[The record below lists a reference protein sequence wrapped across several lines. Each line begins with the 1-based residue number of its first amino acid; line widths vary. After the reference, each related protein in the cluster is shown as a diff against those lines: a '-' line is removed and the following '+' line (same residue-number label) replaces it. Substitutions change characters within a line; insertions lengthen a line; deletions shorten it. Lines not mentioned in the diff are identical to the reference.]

1 MIAAFD
7 IFQMSLVFSE
17 EEWQI
22 EWENLLQLSAVSKKY
37 VDVNDDQRYVYPESN
52 RLELWLL

>member
-1 MIAAFD
+1 MLAAFD

-37 VDVNDDQRYVYPESN
+37 VDVNDDQRYFYPKYH

>member
-1 MIAAFD
+1 MIAVFD

-37 VDVNDDQRYVYPESN
+37 VDVNDDQRYVYPKST
-52 RLELWLL
+52 RSELWLL

>member
-1 MIAAFD
+1 MLAAFD

-37 VDVNDDQRYVYPESN
+37 VDVNDDQRYVYPKST

>member
-37 VDVNDDQRYVYPESN
+37 VDVNDDQRYVYPKST
-52 RLELWLL
+52 RSELWLL

>member
-1 MIAAFD
+1 MLAAFD

-37 VDVNDDQRYVYPESN
+37 IDVNDDQRYVYPKYH

>member
-1 MIAAFD
+1 MLAAFD

-37 VDVNDDQRYVYPESN
+37 VDVNDDQRYVYPKST
-52 RLELWLL
+52 RSELWLL

>member
-1 MIAAFD
+1 MLAAFD

-17 EEWQI
+17 EEWQV

-37 VDVNDDQRYVYPESN
+37 VDVNDDQRYVYPKST
-52 RLELWLL
+52 RSELWLL

>member
-1 MIAAFD
+1 MLAAFD

-37 VDVNDDQRYVYPESN
+37 VDVNDDQRYVYAKST